1 MAIAEEFAGL
11 DMGQLIGAPLD
22 AAANASITLARGTS
36 DFINQV
42 GFDKD
47 GKTRTSSFSYQRR
60 TMNDD
65 GTSNLESM
73 NVDIPLL
80 AIVPIPNL
88 QIDEVNVIF
97 DMEVKQS
104 EKSDKSLDIGASLT
118 GSVGWGPF
126 KVSVTGSVSAHES
139 NTRSSDN
146 SAKYHVDVRATN
158 HGTPEGLARVLD
170 MIAAGI
176 SPSLVSSEL
185 RDENGQT
192 LPESSKAKAERL
204 AALRVELQNLERAK
218 DANSNLLETKIKLA
232 QDLADKR
239 RNKYNVEAGEVSGN
253 LLKEINDPS
262 ISDEEKK
269 KKEAELSSLQNA
281 INTINTSWSNFISQT
296 REKLQL
302 VVDSG
307 KTGAEALPV
316 FALKVFDAAKSDAGY
331 ISDYTDADSDFTAST
346 AQAED
351 SLKKLYE
358 AEKNLSDKQS
368 EYSTVLASPAGAAY
382 GKTEHLTGNGKQ
394 SKIRTF

>member
-269 KKEAELSSLQNA
+269 KKEAELSTLQNA

-368 EYSTVLASPAGAAY
+368 EYSTVLASPAGAA
-382 GKTEHLTGNGKQ
+382 
-394 SKIRTF
+394 

>member
-253 LLKEINDPS
+253 LLKEINDAS

-368 EYSTVLASPAGAAY
+368 EYSTVLASPAGAA
-382 GKTEHLTGNGKQ
+382 
-394 SKIRTF
+394 

>member
-368 EYSTVLASPAGAAY
+368 EYSTVLASPAGAA
-382 GKTEHLTGNGKQ
+382 
-394 SKIRTF
+394 

>member
-232 QDLADKR
+232 QDLADKK

-368 EYSTVLASPAGAAY
+368 EYSTVLASPAGAA
-382 GKTEHLTGNGKQ
+382 
-394 SKIRTF
+394 

>member
-331 ISDYTDADSDFTAST
+331 IADYTDADSDFTAST

-368 EYSTVLASPAGAAY
+368 EYSTVLASPAGAA
-382 GKTEHLTGNGKQ
+382 
-394 SKIRTF
+394 

>member
-1 MAIAEEFAGL
+1 MAIAEQFAGL

-22 AAANASITLARGTS
+22 AAANASIMLARGTA

-47 GKTRTSSFSYQRR
+47 GKTRTSSFAYQRK
-60 TMNDD
+60 TVNDD

-73 NVDIPLL
+73 NVEIPLL

-104 EKSDKSLDIGASLT
+104 EKTDKSLDIGASIT
-118 GSVGWGPF
+118 GSLGWGPF

-185 RDENGQT
+185 RDENGKA
-192 LPESSKAKAERL
+192 LPEAAKAKAEKL
-204 AALRVELQNLERAK
+204 AALRVELQNLERSR
-218 DANSNLLETKIKLA
+218 DASANLLETKLTFIQSIA
-232 QDLADKR
+232 EQT
-239 RNKYNVEAGEVSGN
+239 RNKYNVAAGAFADTLLEAIKNST
-253 LLKEINDPS
+253 
-262 ISDEEKK
+262 DEDEKK
-269 KKEAELSSLQNA
+269 KKEAELSKVQNA
-281 INTINTSWSNFISQT
+281 ITTMNTSWNNFISQT
-296 REKLQL
+296 RAKIQL
-302 VVDSG
+302 VVDG
-307 KTGAEALPV
+307 EKTGAD
-316 FALKVFDAAKSDAGY
+316 ALKVFDLKIFDETKTDAGY
-331 ISDYTDADSDFTAST
+331 ITDYTSEDSDFTT
-346 AQAED
+346 TTTQAED
-351 SLKKLYE
+351 SLKKLYD
-358 AEKNLSDKQS
+358 AEKSLSDKQS
-368 EYSTVLASPAGAAY
+368 EYNTVLASPAGAA
-382 GKTEHLTGNGKQ
+382 
-394 SKIRTF
+394 